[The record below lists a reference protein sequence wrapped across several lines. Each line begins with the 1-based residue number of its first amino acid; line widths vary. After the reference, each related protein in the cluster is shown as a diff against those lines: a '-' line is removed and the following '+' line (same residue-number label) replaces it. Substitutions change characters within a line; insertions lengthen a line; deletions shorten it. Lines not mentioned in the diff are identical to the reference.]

1 MTKPNARQSLRQ
13 RSAWI
18 ASMVACFAFLLM
30 AVKVYNVTLQSLLA
44 NGLIML
50 FGLLLIIAVASLL
63 GWLLAMARERN
74 K

>member
-1 MTKPNARQSLRQ
+1 MF
-13 RSAWI
+13 
-18 ASMVACFAFLLM
+18 ACFAFLLM
-30 AVKVYNVTLQSLLA
+30 AVKVYNVTLPSLLA

>member
-1 MTKPNARQSLRQ
+1 
-13 RSAWI
+13 
-18 ASMVACFAFLLM
+18 MVACFDFLLM
-30 AVKVYNVTLQSLLA
+30 AVKVYNVTLPSLLA

>member
-18 ASMVACFAFLLM
+18 ASMVACFDFLLM
-30 AVKVYNVTLQSLLA
+30 AVKVYNVTLPSLLA